1 MKIRRN
7 ITKIASVILC
17 AALLTVAMAT
27 SAFAAAPTESG
38 MIDIAVSDSDAAFV
52 ANHLDALETVR
63 DGALK
68 LKSNIDISDYRLT
81 ESELSSLFAALRAVY
96 PELFFVDLQYRYSY
110 KTIGGV
116 NYTSSLLLSYD
127 VSSVS
132 ELNAML
138 DKFYSKADGY
148 LSLVD
153 DSMNDFTKALVLH
166 DAIVMNSEYFV
177 AKDGVSGTPYTL
189 MVEGWGKCEDYSR
202 AYAFLLAQLGIKSE
216 LVTSSSMNHEWM
228 KIRLDG
234 KYYQVDITWDDPI
247 SAEEGTDFPGR
258 VSHEYF
264 LFSDS
269 TFPNHSG
276 YYMINPSADTTYDN
290 YYIHNMDSQL
300 CMVKG
305 AIYGIYCAKGESE
318 TKLVTYTARNEMTT
332 VADLGAAVQD
342 SDDFWAAH
350 WRSNG
355 NNYYVCSYSN
365 LCSDSGL
372 LYYNMPKAV
381 YVYDPASG
389 VNLKLADY
397 SGSNQL
403 FGLKIDGS
411 KLYGNDSAQANSSG
425 TLAELG
431 GCLMM
436 GDVDGDGLLNVV
448 DATMIQKK
456 VADLAKFDAT
466 NTIKAD
472 FDRDGKITVN
482 DVTAIQYEIAK

>member
-1 MKIRRN
+1 
-7 ITKIASVILC
+7 
-17 AALLTVAMAT
+17 
-27 SAFAAAPTESG
+27 
-38 MIDIAVSDSDAAFV
+38 FV

-342 SDDFWAAH
+342 SDGFWAAH

-389 VNLKLADY
+389 INLKLADY

-403 FGLKIDGS
+403 FGLKIDGG
-411 KLYGNDSAQANSSG
+411 KLYGNDSAQTNSSG

-436 GDVDGDGLLNVV
+436 GDVDGDGVLNVV

-456 VADLAKFDAT
+456 VADLAKFDAA

>member
-52 ANHLDALETVR
+52 SNHLDALETVR

-68 LKSNIDISDYRLT
+68 LKSNIDISDYKLT

-234 KYYQVDITWDDPI
+234 KYYQVDITWDDPV
-247 SAEEGTDFPGR
+247 SAGEGTDFPGR

-276 YYMINPSADTTYDN
+276 YYMINPSADTTYDS
-290 YYIHNMDSQL
+290 YYIHNMDSH
-300 CMVKG
+300 CG
-305 AIYGIYCAKGESE
+305 
-318 TKLVTYTARNEMTT
+318 
-332 VADLGAAVQD
+332 
-342 SDDFWAAH
+342 
-350 WRSNG
+350 
-355 NNYYVCSYSN
+355 
-365 LCSDSGL
+365 
-372 LYYNMPKAV
+372 
-381 YVYDPASG
+381 
-389 VNLKLADY
+389 
-397 SGSNQL
+397 
-403 FGLKIDGS
+403 
-411 KLYGNDSAQANSSG
+411 
-425 TLAELG
+425 
-431 GCLMM
+431 
-436 GDVDGDGLLNVV
+436 
-448 DATMIQKK
+448 
-456 VADLAKFDAT
+456 
-466 NTIKAD
+466 
-472 FDRDGKITVN
+472 
-482 DVTAIQYEIAK
+482 